1 MSKVVVYG
9 STSSPRTAKGE
20 GMNIRRAL
28 SVTKRIFRGL
38 RNDRRTV
45 GLMFIGPIIAMCV
58 FGLAFSGDVKDVHVV
73 VVNQDEGYQPSG
85 IPVPVSISKMIIA
98 NFDKDVLKVDYVN
111 TEEEGVKRVK
121 EGGAYGLIVF
131 PEHFTR
137 DIYTKIQNPSLPL
150 STTIQVRLDRS
161 NVNVANAI
169 TKNITDAVLQTIK
182 ETGNAAPISVD
193 ADNAIYGKGA
203 KFMDFFVPGIMAFVV
218 FLLTTL
224 LTLIS
229 FVGETYLGQSGE
241 IAGHAFEGKRDCSRV
256 RYRLQHN
263 RHVADHSIARNRRY
277 SIQHHDSGE
286 YIPGVPG
293 HSAAGDC
300 ESEPGHIA
308 FESGEAGGASNT
320 VLPHYNSSYIF
331 AGGHILASGGDTF
344 VAEIVIICHP
354 AELCRGCH
362 ALGDAAGLG
371 DRGHLGGYRGTARVC
386 GSVPGVGGVV
396 AAKGERLKIA

>member
-1 MSKVVVYG
+1 
-9 STSSPRTAKGE
+9 
-20 GMNIRRAL
+20 MNIRRAL

-58 FGLAFSGDVKDVHVV
+58 FGVAFSGDVKDVHVA
-73 VVNQDEGYQPSG
+73 VVNQDEGYQLQG
-85 IPVPVSISKMIIA
+85 ISVPVSISKMIIA

-150 STTIQVRLDRS
+150 STTIQVRLDKS

-229 FVGETYLGQSGE
+229 FVGERTSGNLE
-241 IAGHAFEGKRDCSRV
+241 
-256 RYRLQHN
+256 RLQATPL
-263 RHVADHSIARNRRY
+263 R
-277 SIQHHDSGE
+277 
-286 YIPGVPG
+286 
-293 HSAAGDC
+293 
-300 ESEPGHIA
+300 ESEIVVGYAIA
-308 FESGEAGGASNT
+308 FSIIGMLQTIVLLAIGVTVFNIMIVGNIFLAFLVIALLAIVSLSLGILLSSLAKREAQAIQFFPIIILPTFLLAGIFWPVEAIPSWLRPLSYAIPPSYAVDATRSVMLRGWGIGGIWVDIVA
-320 VLPHYNSSYIF
+320 LLGF
-331 AGGHILASGGDTF
+331 AVAFLGLAVWS
-344 VAEIVIICHP
+344 
-354 AELCRGCH
+354 LQRG
-362 ALGDAAGLG
+362 
-371 DRGHLGGYRGTARVC
+371 RG
-386 GSVPGVGGVV
+386 
-396 AAKGERLKIA
+396 